1 MRIWSTRA
9 FTALLIPVAVVAA
22 SCGDKGDKAATTS
35 SSSSSSSSST
45 STVEST
51 TTTVPPGPP
60 APLTGLPVADDA
72 TAKRPALILKIDN
85 SDGGS
90 CEGTA
95 RPQIGLNQAD
105 IVIEELVEGITRF
118 MAIFQS
124 NIPETVGPIRSAR
137 SSDVDL
143 ITAFKKPMFGW
154 SGNNP
159 SVGVDLSRI
168 KNSFVNVGYD
178 SQWSSRY
185 FRETKGRCAPH
196 NLFASPKELYEA
208 APDAQTPDPPFSF
221 RPVGQGLPA
230 GMGLPTTGVNLT
242 MGYPVE
248 FNLNTITKQW
258 ERTQKG
264 TQHLDADGKV
274 ITVDNVVVLMTTYKQ
289 SSTPGSLQAVSVGK
303 GRAIVY
309 TDGKVV
315 EGEWTRPFPES
326 PWSITTGDDAKP
338 VQLTPGRTWV
348 YLASKN
354 TVQDMTNPIAG

>member
-1 MRIWSTRA
+1 MRSWSTRA
-9 FTALLIPVAVVAA
+9 IVGLLILFAVAA
-22 SCGDKGDKAATTS
+22 SSCGDKAEKAATS
-35 SSSSSSSSST
+35 STSST
-45 STVEST
+45 STSTTTEST
-51 TTTVPPGPP
+51 TTTTVAPGPP

-72 TAKRPALILKIDN
+72 AAKRPALILKIDN
-85 SDGGS
+85 SDGPT
-90 CEGTA
+90 CDGTA

-118 MAIFQS
+118 MAVFQS

-154 SGNNP
+154 SGNN
-159 SVGVDLSRI
+159 SNVGAELYRI
-168 KNSFVNVGYD
+168 KNSYVNVGYD

-208 APDAQTPDPPFSF
+208 APEAQTPDRPFAF
-221 RPVGQGLPA
+221 RAIGQGLPS
-230 GMGLPTTGVNLT
+230 GMGLSTEGASLT
-242 MGYPVE
+242 MGYPVL
-248 FNLNTITKQW
+248 FKWNSISKQW
-258 ERTQKG
+258 ERTQKD

-274 ITVDNVVVLMTTYKQ
+274 ISVDNVVVLMTTYKM
-289 SSTPGSLQAVSVGK
+289 SSTPGSLQAISVGK
-303 GRAIVY
+303 GRAMVY

-326 PWSITTGDDAKP
+326 PWAITTGDDAKP
-338 VQLTPGRTWV
+338 VELTPGRTWV
-348 YLASKN
+348 YLASKGS
-354 TVQDMTNPIAG
+354 VEDLTNQIAG